1 MINWVLVGLEIYVF
15 WVIGCAY
22 YSVCMHVSR
31 LLRHNLD
38 FYKLSFGRIR
48 DLDLLGGAK
57 KVGMQTNLY
66 AYMYC

>member
-1 MINWVLVGLEIYVF
+1 MSSG
-15 WVIGCAY
+15 VIGYAY
-22 YSVCMHVSR
+22 YSVCMHVSV
-31 LLRHNLD
+31 RHNLD
-38 FYKLSFGRIR
+38 SYELGFGRTC